1 MAKKPRSPAADL
13 AAYLTVRLLVCV
25 LQAVP
30 VRAAFALAD
39 LLAALAYRLDK
50 RHRRVATEN
59 LRFAFPHKS
68 AAAVDRTVRD
78 CYRHF
83 CGLLVEL
90 VLLPRKLRP
99 GNWRLYIEEPT
110 GNGSAMR
117 ALLSDRPLLMV
128 AGHFGNWEMGGY
140 ALGVFGFR
148 THAIARALDNPHLDR
163 FLKRFRQATG
173 QSLIAKKDD
182 FGRLSAILAGGG
194 KVAVLADQ
202 DAGPRGVF
210 VDFFGRPAS
219 THKAIALMAI
229 EYDAPVL
236 VLGVPRT
243 RAEPVRDG
251 SWRPAYRVVCA
262 DLIDPA
268 EFAGRPGAVAA
279 ITHRYTAAVER
290 MVREFPDQYF
300 WLHRRWKTRPAAK
313 KLRVAA

>member
-1 MAKKPRSPAADL
+1 MAKKPRSPVADL
-13 AAYLTVRLLVCV
+13 GVYLAVRLLVCV

-30 VRAAFALAD
+30 VVAAFGLAD
-39 LLAALAYRLDK
+39 LLAGLAYRLDK
-50 RHRRVATEN
+50 RHRRVAAEN
-59 LRFAFPHKS
+59 LGHAFPRWS
-68 AAAVDRTVRD
+68 TAAIDLTVRG

-83 CGLLVEL
+83 CRLLVEL

-99 GNWRLYIEEPT
+99 GNWRLYIEEPA
-110 GNGSAMR
+110 GNGPAMR

-182 FGRLSAILAGGG
+182 FARLSAILAGGG

-210 VDFFGRPAS
+210 VNFFGRPAS

-229 EYDAPVL
+229 EFNAPVL

-243 RAEPVRDG
+243 RPVPVRDG
-251 SWRPAYRVVCA
+251 EWRPAYRVVCA

-279 ITHRYTAAVER
+279 ITQRYTVAVER
-290 MVREFPDQYF
+290 MVREFPEQYF
-300 WLHRRWKTRPAAK
+300 WLHRRWKTQPAARK
-313 KLRVAA
+313 VRVAA